1 MICVFLAI
9 SIAVSSPNPYPTM
22 SPAPS
27 LSPPPFA
34 PDGTYVYRLS
44 RGTKPVGE
52 TTIVVERRASD
63 NRFDIFERG
72 AFGTVGLRMRGSLT
86 YADLQPAVWDVT
98 YAGVPLPTG
107 GQWREKFGPV
117 PRFTVRYE
125 IDQDGSLDVV
135 DGILGGDVWPL
146 WSAPRGMRHVR
157 YYTVFD
163 PPFMA
168 GVMTVPATLAL
179 RHETYIWKLSEVFPV
194 YGQVLV
200 RPVKDATAKNATWP
214 HDAVI
219 AADGVRIWYDPQTLV
234 VHQAW
239 FKANDVTVALVS
251 SSPKTA
257 AAISMGA
264 P

>member
-1 MICVFLAI
+1 MIEAVLAI
-9 SIAVSSPNPYPTM
+9 LIAVSSANPYPTM

-44 RGTKPVGE
+44 HGTKTVGE
-52 TTIVVERRASD
+52 TTVVVERRASD
-63 NRFDIFERG
+63 NGFDIFERG
-72 AFGTVGLRMRGSLT
+72 MFGTVGLRTHGRLT
-86 YADLQPAVWDVT
+86 YVDLQPRRWDVT

-107 GQWREKFGPV
+107 GRWREKFGSV
-117 PRFTVRYE
+117 PRYTVRYE
-125 IDQDGSLDVV
+125 IDRDGSLNVV

-146 WSAPRGMRHVR
+146 WSMPPGTRHVR

-168 GVMTVPATLAL
+168 GIITVPATLAL
-179 RHETYIWKLSEVFPV
+179 RHERYIFKLSEVFPV
-194 YGQVLV
+194 YSQV
-200 RPVKDATAKNATWP
+200 PVSHVDDATAKDATWP

-219 AADGVRIWYDPQTLV
+219 AAEDVRIWYDPQTLV
-234 VHQAW
+234 VHQVW
-239 FKANDVTVALVS
+239 FKVNHVTAVLES
-251 SSPKTA
+251 SSATTT
-257 AAISMGA
+257 AAISMGT